1 MHQLKPQHAAVKP
14 ERAIEIGDLEMD
26 MPDAGAGDDGREVFG
41 HALSPFVFL
50 NLAALAGRGRILRV
64 AKNPGEG
71 DYPRVLI
78 WGESPSPQ
86 PSQSELCSSCP
97 REERGEGDVSA
108 KNESRELFHASSGT
122 YPSGS
127 SNSNVLRVIRTMVY

>member
-26 MPDAGAGDDGREVFG
+26 MPDAGAGDDGRGVFE
-41 HALSPFVFL
+41 HALSPLVFL
-50 NLAALAGRGRILRV
+50 NLAPLAGRGRILRV

-86 PSQSELCSSCP
+86 PPRTDSCSPAP
-97 REERGEGDVSA
+97 REDRGGV
-108 KNESRELFHASSGT
+108 
-122 YPSGS
+122 
-127 SNSNVLRVIRTMVY
+127 

>member
-1 MHQLKPQHAAVKP
+1 
-14 ERAIEIGDLEMD
+14 MD
-26 MPDAGAGDDGREVFG
+26 MPDAGAGDDGRGVFE
-41 HALSPFVFL
+41 HALSPLVFL
-50 NLAALAGRGRILRV
+50 NLAPLAGRGRILRV

-97 REERGEGDVSA
+97 RDEPGEGGA
-108 KNESRELFHASSGT
+108 AAQNQARELSHTISDTS
-122 YPSGS
+122 PSGS
-127 SNSNVLRVIRTMVY
+127 SNSNVFSVIETMV

>member
-1 MHQLKPQHAAVKP
+1 LHQLKPQHAAVKP

-41 HALSPFVFL
+41 HALSPLVFL
-50 NLAALAGRGRILRV
+50 NLAPLAGRGRILRV

-78 WGESPSPQ
+78 CRQSPSPQ

-97 REERGEGDVSA
+97 REERGEGDASA
-108 KNESRELFHASSGT
+108 KNEAQELSHTISDTS
-122 YPSGS
+122 PSGS
-127 SNSNVLRVIRTMVY
+127 SN